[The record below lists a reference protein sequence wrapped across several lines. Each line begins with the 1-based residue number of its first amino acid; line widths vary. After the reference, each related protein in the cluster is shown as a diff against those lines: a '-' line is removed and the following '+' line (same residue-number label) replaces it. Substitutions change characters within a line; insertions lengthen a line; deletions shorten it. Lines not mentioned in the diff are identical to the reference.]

1 MEETPAE
8 SMFLMQDWM
17 KLCAA
22 EQRGAIRF
30 WLENDPSPSWRRL
43 IVGLDEI
50 GVHVEANEAAEKI
63 RKYTEPLEGMCTK
76 VCVVRKLGPHLSGVG
91 EASLSALLPVRFPT
105 GLFIPNICAI
115 QILKIRCIGKVNVP
129 IWEGGGAR
137 ASDLVVVLESL

>member
-1 MEETPAE
+1 MEVTPAE

-50 GVHVEANEAAEKI
+50 GVHVEANEAGEKI

-105 GLFIPNICAI
+105 WPIYPKYLCNPDLENKMHWQSKCA
-115 QILKIRCIGKVNVP
+115 NM
-129 IWEGGGAR
+129 GGGW
-137 ASDLVVVLESL
+137 SPGF